1 MKEELLHAE
10 QVTMRFGGLLAI
22 NQVSCQISRGE
33 IVGIIGPNGAGKTT
47 LFNMF
52 TGIYQPTEGD
62 IYFKGTS
69 LRGMKPHKI
78 AKLGISRT
86 FQNIRLFDGMTV
98 LDNVMVG
105 QHCRT
110 EASTLD
116 AVLKLRRHRD
126 TEKSAEEKAL
136 RLLELTGLS
145 DYRYEYG
152 TSLAY
157 GLQRKLEIARAIAT
171 QPELLLLDEPAAGM
185 NERETA
191 ELTDF
196 IREVQRMGYTILL
209 IEHDVQLVM
218 QLCDHIYVLDHGNLI
233 AHGAAEEVR
242 DNPAVIEAYLG
253 GGD

>member
-1 MKEELLHAE
+1 MKEELLRAD
-10 QVTMRFGGLLAI
+10 QVTMRFGGLVAI
-22 NQVSCQISRGE
+22 NQVSCQVSRGE

-52 TGIYQPTEGD
+52 TGIYQPTEGA

-69 LRGMKPHKI
+69 LRGMKPYRI
-78 AKLGISRT
+78 AKLGIART
-86 FQNIRLFDGMTV
+86 FQNIRLFDGLTV

-110 EASTLD
+110 EASVLD
-116 AVLKLRRHRD
+116 AVLKRKRHRV
-126 TEKSAEEKAL
+126 TEKSVEEKAL
-136 RLLELTGLS
+136 QLLELTGLS
-145 DYRYEYG
+145 DYRCEYG

-185 NERETA
+185 NERETS

-196 IREVQRMGYTILL
+196 IREVQLMGYTILL

-218 QLCDHIYVLDHGNLI
+218 KLCDHIYVLDHGNLI
-233 AHGAAEEVR
+233 AHGTAEEIR